1 MTKEIRRQRATTPIF
16 IRERAPPQRGTEA
29 YQAYSRD
36 AFMLEERDTASS
48 AVGWQ

>member
-36 AFMLEERDTASS
+36 AFMQVERGTASS
-48 AVGWQ
+48 